1 MTLFSSWIQIKVQN
15 TQDSSYKQF
24 LIWWMN
30 FSQEITY
37 SKGWFSKVTTQIK
50 NWNREQFP
58 QLKLF
63 LPEMKVLITGENELE
78 TSFRRSSNL
87 LYYYVGVSSIIL
99 LGLQTEQHI
108 PIWFSDKKKRT
119 KDLNAQYWSHW
130 HPHTVFFFLIAGTWT
145 SQWTW

>member
-1 MTLFSSWIQIKVQN
+1 M
-15 TQDSSYKQF
+15 
-24 LIWWMN
+24 
-30 FSQEITY
+30 
-37 SKGWFSKVTTQIK
+37 TTQIK

-58 QLKLF
+58 QQKLF
-63 LPEMKVLITGENELE
+63 LPEKKVLITGENELE

-119 KDLNAQYWSHW
+119 KDLSAQYSRH
-130 HPHTVFFFLIAGTWT
+130 
-145 SQWTW
+145 